1 MSEALRRLTIT
12 GDPAFALRG
21 FLLPYGGQAESEVA
35 PSRPDLRPRKECVQ
49 DANIEPAR
57 LMILHAFA
65 PIALRW
71 PRDGAALLPSRPE
84 GMALGLPDI
93 LRLMDEKRE
102 RGDPRKS

>member
-21 FLLPYGGQAESEVA
+21 YGGQAESEVA
-35 PSRPDLRPRKECVQ
+35 PGRPDLRARKEGVQ
-49 DANIEPAR
+49 DANVEPFR
-57 LMILHAFA
+57 LMILHAYA
-65 PIALRW
+65 SIALRW

-93 LRLMDEKRE
+93 LRPD
-102 RGDPRKS
+102 G